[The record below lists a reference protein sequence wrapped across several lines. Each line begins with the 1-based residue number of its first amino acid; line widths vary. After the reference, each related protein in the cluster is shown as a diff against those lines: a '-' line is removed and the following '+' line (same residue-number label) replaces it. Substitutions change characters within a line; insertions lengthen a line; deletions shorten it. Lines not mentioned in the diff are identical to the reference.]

1 MIRILN
7 RLALGLA
14 FGLFATISAN
24 AETVTLSTR
33 TFWLGEQPS
42 SLQSSAPFVSLR
54 EIEWINALVQADPI
68 LRGSV
73 PHLRLATRP
82 MSEII
87 RDVGSM
93 VPLTED
99 RLDPRYDVPGYL
111 IFGGPAPPEDPS
123 WKPMDLL
130 YLPEDP
136 GDGFRV
142 SCGINTD
149 RKWILLCVVRATYP
163 PDDRISLMARLY
175 FPADPAETPTR
186 FRDVA
191 ERLRDLAYCLDVT
204 DELVD
209 VRQERTTLTDCR
221 PDQTF

>member
-1 MIRILN
+1 MIRMLN

-14 FGLFATISAN
+14 FGLFATISAT

-54 EIEWINALVQADPI
+54 EIDWINTLVQADPI

-87 RDVGSM
+87 RDVGSK

-111 IFGGPAPPEDPS
+111 IFGGPAPPENPS
-123 WKPMDLL
+123 LTALDANLASSSTSADFSRTSAMK
-130 YLPEDP
+130 
-136 GDGFRV
+136 
-142 SCGINTD
+142 
-149 RKWILLCVVRATYP
+149 
-163 PDDRISLMARLY
+163 SL
-175 FPADPAETPTR
+175 AEIGSW
-186 FRDVA
+186 
-191 ERLRDLAYCLDVT
+191 L
-204 DELVD
+204 
-209 VRQERTTLTDCR
+209 
-221 PDQTF
+221 